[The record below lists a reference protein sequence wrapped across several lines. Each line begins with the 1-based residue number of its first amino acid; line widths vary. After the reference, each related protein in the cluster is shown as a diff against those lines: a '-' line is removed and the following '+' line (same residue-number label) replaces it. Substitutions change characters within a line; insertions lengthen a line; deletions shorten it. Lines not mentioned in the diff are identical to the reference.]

1 MKENPSTFVG
11 PLFNKDKSNLKTFSN
26 SEYVTPLSFKS
37 MYSDMECEVLPI
49 DFNHSTFSINMDI
62 DTEMDR
68 SEIFK
73 ETVEPLFTNSINEIE
88 DLVIVE
94 PLHYERKQEVLQF
107 QSSNSTNSTKEYIP
121 PRLMTTNDLVSPVS
135 FNLNENTTNSFSSQ
149 CFSSLE
155 ISEFAKELLP
165 IMEIMQKSA
174 TNRRS
179 IFLKA
184 IIGSTSLSRQ
194 TLLNF
199 EMNLEKYYN
208 WSHTES
214 WTQTT
219 RVYYNNSF
227 TDVIYKNKAIL
238 RESFKMDTL
247 FSGTIR
253 LGSLENFKSKRILID
268 QSLVLKAD
276 VDEDCILPNKV
287 DIFQHKLYTKGPF
300 EISLTK
306 MWSAKNIVEA
316 EKLQHDE
323 NPKLSVSVKLK
334 SPDFIL
340 ERNQSNFTVAS
351 SLGLFVASCVENLY
365 F

>member
-1 MKENPSTFVG
+1 
-11 PLFNKDKSNLKTFSN
+11 
-26 SEYVTPLSFKS
+26 
-37 MYSDMECEVLPI
+37 
-49 DFNHSTFSINMDI
+49 
-62 DTEMDR
+62 
-68 SEIFK
+68 
-73 ETVEPLFTNSINEIE
+73 
-88 DLVIVE
+88 
-94 PLHYERKQEVLQF
+94 
-107 QSSNSTNSTKEYIP
+107 
-121 PRLMTTNDLVSPVS
+121 
-135 FNLNENTTNSFSSQ
+135 
-149 CFSSLE
+149 
-155 ISEFAKELLP
+155 
-165 IMEIMQKSA
+165 
-174 TNRRS
+174 
-179 IFLKA
+179 
-184 IIGSTSLSRQ
+184 
-194 TLLNF
+194 
-199 EMNLEKYYN
+199 
-208 WSHTES
+208 
-214 WTQTT
+214 
-219 RVYYNNSF
+219 
-227 TDVIYKNKAIL
+227 
-238 RESFKMDTL
+238 MDTL

-268 QSLVLKAD
+268 QSLLLKAD